1 MFPSFDTLEPN
12 DLALL
17 RAVLEDV
24 CREKGLAFEGPQ
36 ARILARELTEW
47 YLFGIRHPQQLKE
60 MLEPIC

>member
-36 ARILARELTEW
+36 ARILALELTEW
-47 YLFGIRHPQQLKE
+47 YLFGMRHPQQLKE

>member
-24 CREKGLAFEGPQ
+24 CREKGLAFEGPV
-36 ARILARELTEW
+36 
-47 YLFGIRHPQQLKE
+47 IRDL
-60 MLEPIC
+60 